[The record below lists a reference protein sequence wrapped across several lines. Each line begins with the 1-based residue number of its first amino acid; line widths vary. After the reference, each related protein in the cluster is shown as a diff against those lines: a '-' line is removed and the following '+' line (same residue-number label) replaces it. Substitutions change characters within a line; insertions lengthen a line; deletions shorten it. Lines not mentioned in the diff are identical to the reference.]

1 MRKLAGS
8 LVLMFGLALG
18 APLAAQAVTYEDSF
32 ADCSY
37 PKTFD
42 LMIMR
47 PLSIGTIALGTVL
60 FVPLAPIAFIT
71 VPDEIGTVYN
81 NLIGAP
87 ARFTFNRP
95 LGACTG
101 VDLAY

>member
-8 LVLMFGLALG
+8 LVLMLGLAFA
-18 APLAAQAVTYEDSF
+18 APHAAQAVTYEDSF

-47 PLSIGTIALGTVL
+47 PLSIGTVGFGDRKSV
-60 FVPLAPIAFIT
+60 V
-71 VPDEIGTVYN
+71 
-81 NLIGAP
+81 
-87 ARFTFNRP
+87 
-95 LGACTG
+95 
-101 VDLAY
+101 